1 MGDQL
6 EEATMKSMLTL
17 LGYNLAL
24 LKLLV
29 VSFAN
34 KNIREAKSTVQGH
47 PMHQN
52 SRPLLM

>member
-29 VSFAN
+29 VSFAA

-47 PMHQN
+47 PMRQN
-52 SRPLLM
+52 SRPLL

>member
-24 LKLLV
+24 LNLLV

-47 PMHQN
+47 PMRQN
-52 SRPLLM
+52 SRPLL